1 MAKSLLTARAWRS
14 QIHAKVTDMTRA
26 ATAVEAAAV
35 DARASMRDVH
45 CEMATVSKKVDALK
59 VMKGL
64 PKEALALIT
73 ELERAQSRAK
83 QAARDATRALAVAAE
98 KMPNKVCDVR
108 ACAAALSTSAHMLA
122 SGAGAAATNAVEEN
136 VQGMRRQYGLE
147 AYGSWGL
154 EESHDGEVAARC
166 VAQQFM

>member
-1 MAKSLLTARAWRS
+1 MALADTCKGDGYDACRDGRRSCCRRRACL
-14 QIHAKVTDMTRA
+14 D
-26 ATAVEAAAV
+26 EGP
-35 DARASMRDVH
+35 DVH